1 MINDNENEAGN
12 KWNKSHRYDIY
23 RPRRRHRHTFT
34 KYQMYLSM
42 MLVVCIKQH
51 LSKIWSSAHEN
62 LSNSEA
68 ELKSVAYKKSV

>member
-23 RPRRRHRHTFT
+23 RPRRRHRHTYT
-34 KYQMYLSM
+34 KYKMYLSM

-51 LSKIWSSAHEN
+51 LSKIWSSAHEKFKQQWGWVEKRC
-62 LSNSEA
+62 L
-68 ELKSVAYKKSV
+68 